1 MIPSILQRVKRAGL
15 QIFTNG
21 DYNVNLIGV
30 RSKQNKANNFDDVF
44 YCVFK
49 QDNKWVELKFP
60 CTTDAGIHW
69 LENPSRP
76 EGTAILV
83 AGQYKSVYK
92 LDLHA
97 GKYKALCQRN
107 GKVKVYRDSN
117 KDEILDKE
125 PESVASGYFGI
136 NIHRA
141 TSQGDSQEV
150 NKWSAGCQVLQN
162 SYDFDILI
170 AVCEKSAS
178 IYSNKFTYTLLE
190 D

>member
-1 MIPSILQRVKRAGL
+1 MIPSILQRAKDSGY
-15 QIFTNG
+15 QIFVDG
-21 DYNVNLIGV
+21 DYNVNLVGV
-30 RSKQNKANNFDDVF
+30 RSRTNKSNKFDDLL

-49 QDNKWVELKFP
+49 QDGKWIEFKLP

-83 AGQYKSVYK
+83 AGQYRSVYK

-107 GKVKVYRDSN
+107 GKVRVYRDSN
-117 KDEILDKE
+117 RDEILDRD
-125 PESVASGYFGI
+125 PESVQSGYFGI

-141 TSQGDSQEV
+141 TSKGDSHNV
-150 NKWSAGCQVLQN
+150 DKWSAGCQVLQN
-162 SYDFDILI
+162 SNDFDILI
-170 AVCEKSAS
+170 AICKKSAS